1 MNKYNQI
8 YKSRIRDNHD
18 IVNIIND
25 YMKQNPDIR
34 FFQALYNLGIMDNK
48 NIDRFYEEPGE
59 TLTRMMTTDFVKNY
73 KKEFKELTTTK
84 KKKKMKKA

>member
-59 TLTRMMTTDFVKNY
+59 TLTRMMTADFVKNY
-73 KKEFKELTTTK
+73 KKELN
-84 KKKKMKKA
+84 

>member
-59 TLTRMMTTDFVKNY
+59 TLARMMTTDFVKNY
-73 KKEFKELTTTK
+73 KKELN
-84 KKKKMKKA
+84 

>member
-48 NIDRFYEEPGE
+48 NIDRFYEEPDE

-73 KKEFKELTTTK
+73 KKELN
-84 KKKKMKKA
+84 

>member
-59 TLTRMMTTDFVKNY
+59 TLMRMMTTDFVKNY
-73 KKEFKELTTTK
+73 KK
-84 KKKKMKKA
+84 

>member
-34 FFQALYNLGIMDNK
+34 FF
-48 NIDRFYEEPGE
+48 
-59 TLTRMMTTDFVKNY
+59 
-73 KKEFKELTTTK
+73 
-84 KKKKMKKA
+84 

>member
-48 NIDRFYEEPGE
+48 NIDRFYEEPSE

-73 KKEFKELTTTK
+73 KKELN
-84 KKKKMKKA
+84 

>member
-34 FFQALYNLGIMDNK
+34 FFQVLYNLGIMDNK

-73 KKEFKELTTTK
+73 KKELN
-84 KKKKMKKA
+84 

>member
-48 NIDRFYEEPGE
+48 NIDRFYEEPCE

-73 KKEFKELTTTK
+73 KKELN
-84 KKKKMKKA
+84 

>member
-59 TLTRMMTTDFVKNY
+59 TLTRMMITDFVKNY
-73 KKEFKELTTTK
+73 KKELN
-84 KKKKMKKA
+84 

>member
-48 NIDRFYEEPGE
+48 NIDRFYEESGE

-73 KKEFKELTTTK
+73 KKELN
-84 KKKKMKKA
+84 